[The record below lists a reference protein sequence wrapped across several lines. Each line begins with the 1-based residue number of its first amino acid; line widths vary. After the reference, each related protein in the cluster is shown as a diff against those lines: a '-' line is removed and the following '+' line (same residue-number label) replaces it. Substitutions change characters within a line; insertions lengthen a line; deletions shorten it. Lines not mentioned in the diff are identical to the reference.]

1 LDSLHFLSITVV
13 HRFLTS
19 DFLRLQS
26 LLTTACDHDLIDLL
40 YDYGNQFANSLLE
53 NDSSK
58 LSKPNDNSSESE
70 RVEYIRKKYIE
81 KIYLRSNHVYNQ
93 DELNKMLYENVETAD
108 YKKTLYLII
117 LGANPNYSEKMFA
130 VADQAERH
138 QQTKQMKIILAN
150 GGRNFSF
157 E

>member
-1 LDSLHFLSITVV
+1 LSITVV

-70 RVEYIRKKYIE
+70 RVEYIKKKYIE

-130 VADQAERH
+130 VADHAERH

>member
-1 LDSLHFLSITVV
+1 LSITVV

-58 LSKPNDNSSESE
+58 ISKPNDNSSESE
-70 RVEYIRKKYIE
+70 RVEYIKKKYIE

-130 VADQAERH
+130 VADHAERH

>member
-1 LDSLHFLSITVV
+1 MSITVV

-70 RVEYIRKKYIE
+70 RVEYIKKKYIE

-130 VADQAERH
+130 VADHAERH

>member
-1 LDSLHFLSITVV
+1 MSITVV

-58 LSKPNDNSSESE
+58 ISKPNDNSSESE

-130 VADQAERH
+130 VADHAERH

>member
-1 LDSLHFLSITVV
+1 LSITVV

-58 LSKPNDNSSESE
+58 ISKPNDNSSESE

-130 VADQAERH
+130 VADHAERH

>member
-1 LDSLHFLSITVV
+1 LSITVV

-40 YDYGNQFANSLLE
+40 HDYGNQFANSLLE

-130 VADQAERH
+130 VADHAERH

-150 GGRNFSF
+150 GGRNFSL

>member
-1 LDSLHFLSITVV
+1 LSITVV

-70 RVEYIRKKYIE
+70 RVEYIKKKYIE

-93 DELNKMLYENVETAD
+93 DELNKMLYENVETTD

-130 VADQAERH
+130 VADHAERH